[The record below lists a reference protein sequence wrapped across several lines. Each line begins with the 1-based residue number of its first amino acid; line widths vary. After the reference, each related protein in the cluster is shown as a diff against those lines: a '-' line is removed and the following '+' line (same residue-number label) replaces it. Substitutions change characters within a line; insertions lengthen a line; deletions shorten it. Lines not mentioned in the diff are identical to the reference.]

1 MSELKKDSDSAK
13 HTDDHP
19 HNLKEWLLEGAQEP
33 EGAYESESD
42 VAKHHHTQPWWK
54 VMCLTGVDYFS
65 TLGYQ
70 PGIAALAAGALSP
83 FATLIL
89 VLVTLF
95 GALPMYRRV
104 AAESPLGQGSLSM
117 LETLLTW
124 WLGKLVVL
132 VLLGFAMTG
141 FIITVTLSA
150 SDATAHIIEN
160 PFVHQYVTGLAVPIT
175 LFLIVLLGAVFL
187 KGFSEAVGIAV
198 VLVIVYLSL
207 NAIVIARA
215 SVEIFTHPE
224 YFPNWQALV
233 STRVDNPA
241 MLFVAA
247 FLLFPKLALG
257 LSGFETGVAVMPL
270 VRGNP
275 NDNPKKPLGRI
286 RNTQLLLTV
295 AAVIMSVYLM
305 TSSIVTTLVIPAAE
319 FQKGGEANG
328 RALAYLAHKFLG
340 DGFGTVYDIST
351 ILILWFAGSSAI
363 AALLN
368 LVPRYLPRYG
378 MAPDWA
384 RANRPLVILFTLI
397 SIAVTIF
404 FNADVDAQAGAY
416 ATGVLALFS
425 SAAIAV
431 TLSARK
437 KGQVGATVMFGIITA
452 IMLYATIL
460 NMIDR
465 PDGLRIAGVFIAGIV
480 GVSLLS
486 RTFRSLELR
495 ATKIELDPLAQ
506 KFLDNLARGEL
517 RIIANRRQKGDEAE
531 YYDKELRQREDHH
544 IEEREPVVF
553 FEVEISDASD
563 FEDVLQIRGYELNGE
578 CGKFKIMRVKAPA
591 VPNAI
596 AAFLLYIRD
605 ETHLQ
610 PHCYFTWSDGNP
622 LRHLMRYVLFGE
634 GDTAPITREILRRS
648 EANPRKRPMIHV
660 GG

>member
-1 MSELKKDSDSAK
+1 MSEQKIDSTAAHSE
-13 HTDDHP
+13 HP
-19 HNLKEWLLEGAQEP
+19 HGLKEWLLEGAKEP
-33 EGAYESESD
+33 EGAFESESE
-42 VAKHHHTQPWWK
+42 VAAQHHTQPWWK

-65 TLGYQ
+65 SLGYQ
-70 PGIAALAAGALSP
+70 PALAALAAGALSP

-104 AAESPLGQGSLSM
+104 AAESPHGQGSLSM
-117 LETLLTW
+117 LESLLAW
-124 WLGKLVVL
+124 WAGKLTVL

-141 FIITVTLSA
+141 FIITITLSA
-150 SDATAHIIEN
+150 SDAAAHIIEN
-160 PFVHQYVTGLAVPIT
+160 PFVHQYVEGKAVIIT
-175 LFLIVLLGAVFL
+175 LVLIFLLGAVFL
-187 KGFSEAVGIAV
+187 KGFSEAIGIAV
-198 VLVIVYLSL
+198 VLVIAFLGL
-207 NAIVIARA
+207 NAVVIFRSAY
-215 SVEIFTHPE
+215 EIFTHPN
-224 YFPNWQALV
+224 YLPDWQNLI
-233 STRVDNPA
+233 SLRVDNPVA
-241 MLFVAA
+241 LFAA
-247 FLLFPKLALG
+247 SFLLFPQLALG
-257 LSGFETGVAVMPL
+257 LSGFETGVAVIPL
-270 VRGNP
+270 VKGNA

-286 RNTQLLLTV
+286 RNAKKLLTV
-295 AAVIMSVYLM
+295 AALIMSVYLM
-305 TSSIVTTLVIPAAE
+305 ASSIITTLIIPAEE
-319 FQKGGEANG
+319 FQKGGEAYG
-328 RALAYLAHKFLG
+328 RALAYLAHKLLG
-340 DGFGTVYDIST
+340 DGFGTLYDIST
-351 ILILWFAGSSAI
+351 ILILWFAGASAV

-384 RANRPLVILFTLI
+384 RANRPLVILFTVI
-397 SIAVTIF
+397 SAIVTIA
-404 FNADVDAQAGAY
+404 FNADVTAQAGAY

-437 KGQVGATVMFGIITA
+437 KGQTGSTIMFAIITA
-452 IMLYATIL
+452 IMLFATIT
-460 NMIDR
+460 NIIDR
-465 PDGLRIAGVFIAGIV
+465 PDGLRIAGIFIAGIV
-480 GVSLLS
+480 LVSLLS

-495 ATKIELDPLAQ
+495 ATKIELDATAQ
-506 KFLDNLARGEL
+506 KFIDDLAHGEL
-517 RIIANRRQKGDEAE
+517 RIIANRKQTGAEAE

-553 FEVEISDASD
+553 LEVEISDASD
-563 FEDVLQIRGYELNGE
+563 FEDVLRIRGVELNGD
-578 CGKFKIMRVKAPA
+578 CGKYRIMRVKAPA

-648 EANPRKRPMIHV
+648 EPDAKRRPMIHV